1 MGLLEQKYNFMR
13 VLSLS
18 IIRTMYIGMNG
29 GGGEFEENYF
39 EIGYITDITCNFFKT
54 MENSAAAL
62 IPRRQQYKCI
72 VHASM

>member
-1 MGLLEQKYNFMR
+1 
-13 VLSLS
+13 
-18 IIRTMYIGMNG
+18 MNG